1 MKAELLTGFK
11 DVTADGDIIEMVIWR
26 LPEPVPPCGHNFK
39 YRLVFVTA
47 GERVIGFDNE
57 RGKGDHCHV
66 GNNERPYPFVD
77 TDQLIEDFIA
87 EVEVWR
93 SAH

>member
-1 MKAELLTGFK
+1 MSATLITRWRSISPTGTGVEL
-11 DVTADGDIIEMVIWR
+11 VAWR
-26 LPEPVPPCGHNFK
+26 LPEPLSPTTHGYK
-39 YRLVFVTA
+39 YRLVYVVN

-66 GNNERPYPFVD
+66 GNNERSYPFVD

-87 EVEVWR
+87 EVEAWR